1 MGLHEVKKLLHKK
14 GNHQQQSEK
23 AASRMEEISAD
34 YATDRGLTLRM
45 SKELRSITTINSQK
59 SN

>member
-14 GNHQQQSEK
+14 GNHQQSEK

-34 YATDRGLTLRM
+34 YTTDRGLTSRM
-45 SKELRSITTINSQK
+45 SKELRNITTINSQK